1 MCIQNWINAW
11 TVIYD
16 IVSKKLIFTWQF
28 RLSIVQWIGE
38 VLLLRLSFCNLTQ
51 HFKAAWCIFL
61 AISITVLNNFLHTPI
76 IFEGYNLST
85 INTRE
90 LVSFQCWKYSKLL
103 RIISLLEHIKM
114 HLVRK
119 ENRLDLLPQW
129 LSLFNL
135 YIMHMHRL
143 YTKQTSEILVNKM
156 HTCSILICK
165 NMTLFI
171 SLSKS

>member
-114 HLVRK
+114 HLWHGQKRESFGFVASMIK
-119 ENRLDLLPQW
+119 FLQ
-129 LSLFNL
+129 S
-135 YIMHMHRL
+135 
-143 YTKQTSEILVNKM
+143 V
-156 HTCSILICK
+156 
-165 NMTLFI
+165 
-171 SLSKS
+171 